1 MKTWQQQM
9 WASFRFDYP
18 AGDFGNLL
26 ALGTTGGK
34 NIMKYN
40 MIRSLVLTGTIAFA
54 LNAQDTVPQREE
66 RQQDRVAQGEK
77 SGQLTPGES
86 SKIQGRESHINNEV
100 KKDRAANG
108 GTLTNGE
115 KDKVQHQLNDTSKT
129 IAKDK
134 HNDRTTTPQ

>member
-1 MKTWQQQM
+1 
-9 WASFRFDYP
+9 
-18 AGDFGNLL
+18 
-26 ALGTTGGK
+26 
-34 NIMKYN
+34 MKYN

-86 SKIQGRESHINNEV
+86 SKIQGREAHINNEV